1 MFVYSYLYIVKNI
14 QFMNSKSSMAEARVV
29 AWLKPKP
36 LLSMEPQHIGYCW
49 KALVIGRM
57 INALL

>member
-1 MFVYSYLYIVKNI
+1 
-14 QFMNSKSSMAEARVV
+14 MNSKSSMAEARVV